1 MTPPATPPRPGSRP
15 LADTAS
21 GDPVVDAERSARGS
35 VTVAGR
41 VVEKIATVAISD
53 VEQASGVPRRLLGQS
68 LERLGSS
75 NRPRVNATITGSEV
89 RLKLTVSVEYP
100 APVRSVAALV
110 RQAVR
115 DQVHLFTG
123 LDVGRIDITVPTLVA
138 TCDRPAR
145 AR

>member
-1 MTPPATPPRPGSRP
+1 MSPAAPPKPGSRP
-15 LADTAS
+15 LEDTSS

-41 VVEKIATVAISD
+41 VVEKIAAVAISD

-75 NRPRVNATITGSEV
+75 NRPRVSATIDGSEV

-100 APVRSVAALV
+100 APVRVVAAQV
-110 RQAVR
+110 RDAVR
-115 DQVHLFTG
+115 DQVNTFTG
-123 LDVGRIDITVPTLVA
+123 LTVGRIDITVPALVA
-138 TCDRPAR
+138 TRIRPAR
-145 AR
+145 TR